1 MKWMEKLPFWSTSGN
16 SGTRQ
21 PCCNRNQHPAPDEFS
36 EGLLHLSNSY
46 HILAWDTQGLC
57 GTGGGA
63 SLADR
68 LGCGGSFQS
77 LDTLMKSKSGLL
89 LPILKKVSE
98 THLRSTLGNVF
109 FQTGI
114 AVSVSDKSKRMFSNK
129 VYHKK
134 NARCTVIMT
143 NHGNIIKLFLQKGVS
158 FHAYNE

>member
-21 PCCNRNQHPAPDEFS
+21 PCCNRNQHPAPYKFS
-36 EGLLHLSNSY
+36 DGPLHLSTS
-46 HILAWDTQGLC
+46 HHRLAWDTQGLC

-68 LGCGGSFQS
+68 LGCGF
-77 LDTLMKSKSGLL
+77 L

-109 FQTGI
+109 FQTAI

-134 NARCTVIMT
+134 ICTVYSDNDQSWKHYKTFCAKRRFISC
-143 NHGNIIKLFLQKGVS
+143 L
-158 FHAYNE
+158 